1 MNAPQPVPTAP
12 SPRVDGAA
20 DPVRLSVADLV
31 ERARRLAV
39 PGRRALLG
47 VTGPPGAGKTTL
59 ARAVVDALGPQQAS
73 LVPMDGFHLADPTL
87 ITWGRRARKGAPDTF
102 DVGGYVSLL
111 RRLRDQQE
119 DFVHAPEF
127 DRALEA
133 SLGSALPVPRDVP
146 LVVTEGNYL
155 LSTEGTWSQVEP
167 LLDESWYIQLPDDV
181 RVGRLVRRREGY
193 GSDHEEALAWALG
206 SDQVN
211 ADVVARGRTRADL
224 LVTLVD

>member
-1 MNAPQPVPTAP
+1 MSSPAPE
-12 SPRVDGAA
+12 
-20 DPVRLSVADLV
+20 PVRLRPAELVA
-31 ERARRLAV
+31 RARHLAV

-59 ARAVVDALGPQQAS
+59 ARALVEALGPELAV

-87 ITWGRRARKGAPDTF
+87 VAWGRRSRKGAPDTF

-119 DFVHAPEF
+119 EVVHAPEF

-133 SLGSALPVPRDVP
+133 SLGSAIPVARDVP

-155 LSTEGTWSQVEP
+155 LLDDGGWAAVAP
-167 LLDESWYIQLPDDV
+167 LLHESWYLQLPDDV
-181 RVGRLVRRREGY
+181 RVDRLVRRREGY
-193 GSDHEEALAWALG
+193 GSDHDEAVAWAIG
-206 SDQVN
+206 SDQAN
-211 ADVVARGRTRADL
+211 ADVVARDRGRADL
-224 LVTLVD
+224 VVTLVD